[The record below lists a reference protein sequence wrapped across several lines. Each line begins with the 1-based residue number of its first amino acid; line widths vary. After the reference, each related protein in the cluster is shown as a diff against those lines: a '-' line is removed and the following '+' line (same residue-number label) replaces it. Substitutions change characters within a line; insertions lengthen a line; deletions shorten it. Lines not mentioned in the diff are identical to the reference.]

1 MLGKAA
7 AVAAAAAALATATAA
22 PLAPATAA
30 AAVRGGEGA
39 QRTAGLLD
47 AAWWCFPIQ
56 AQNIH
61 PSESD
66 ESEFCA

>member
-22 PLAPATAA
+22 PRAPATAA
-30 AAVRGGEGA
+30 AAVRGGRAPSA
-39 QRTAGLLD
+39 QRGLLD

-56 AQNIH
+56 AQN
-61 PSESD
+61 SLSSD
-66 ESEFCA
+66 LDG

>member
-30 AAVRGGEGA
+30 AAVRGEGA

-56 AQNIH
+56 AQN
-61 PSESD
+61 SLSSD
-66 ESEFCA
+66 SDG